1 MSTLVATELL
11 KIRTTRSW
19 WGILI
24 GLMLWAALWTLPS
37 AFVAGSEFTPGQPVP
52 GMDDD
57 SMARSVYTSAL
68 TSFGYVFTLAL
79 GILVISGEYRHQT
92 VTPTFLATPRRH
104 LVVVAK
110 WLSTS
115 AYSALYGV
123 AGLAVSIAVSVT
135 ILSLR
140 GEVLNLGAEGL
151 VRSLA
156 LALLGFVL
164 WGLIGIGVGTL
175 IGNQVVAILVGIGF
189 VFVEFVA
196 TIALSFVSW
205 GPDVLRWFP
214 SQATTAMLAPNT
226 QQPDGSSLEIL
237 PWWGGALLL
246 LAYAL
251 VSAALG
257 ARLTLRRDVT

>member
-11 KIRTTRSW
+11 KIRTTRAW

-24 GLMLWAALWTLPS
+24 GLVVWAALWTLPT
-37 AFVAGSEFTPGQPVP
+37 ALTAGAQFAPGQVVP
-52 GMDDD
+52 GMEDD
-57 SMARSVYTSAL
+57 SMARSVYTAAL

-79 GILVISGEYRHQT
+79 GILMISGEYRHQT

-115 AYSALYGV
+115 AYSLFYGV
-123 AGLAVSIAVSVT
+123 AALAVSIAVSIM
-135 ILSLR
+135 ILTVR
-140 GEVLNLGAEGL
+140 GEVLNLGAQGL
-151 VRSLA
+151 PRSLA
-156 LALLGFVL
+156 LALVGFVL

-189 VFVEFVA
+189 VFVEFIA
-196 TIALSFVSW
+196 TVALSFVSW

-214 SQATTAMLAPNT
+214 SNATTAMLAPNT
-226 QQPDGSSLEIL
+226 QQPDGSTLEIL